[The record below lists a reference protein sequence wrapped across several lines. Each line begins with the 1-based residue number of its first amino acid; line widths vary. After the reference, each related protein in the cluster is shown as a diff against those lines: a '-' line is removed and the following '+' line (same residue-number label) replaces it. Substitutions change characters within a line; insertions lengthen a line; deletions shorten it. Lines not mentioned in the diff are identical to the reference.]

1 MAGVRGY
8 KDPNVAISDG
18 KSVFYQVVNSTL
30 STKTDYLLPF
40 YLNEQ
45 GGKWIQATQCMEAGS
60 NGMGFQNVTHMEML
74 NVSRLAR
81 KPGSSQWR
89 LEQSLGRSEYSMVL
103 GYVISPSHFQG
114 R

>member
-30 STKTDYLLPF
+30 STKTDHLLPF

-45 GGKWIQATQCMEAGS
+45 GGKWVEATQCMEAGS
-60 NGMGFQNVTHMEML
+60 NSMGFHNVTYIEML
-74 NVSRLAR
+74 IVSRLAR
-81 KPGSSQWR
+81 KPGSSER
-89 LEQSLGRSEYSMVL
+89 
-103 GYVISPSHFQG
+103 
-114 R
+114 